1 MARRIKKQEAIDT
14 LRSVETDEI
23 QCELIFRSLPL
34 SKKRELAKAI
44 QVEIESYVKSSRD
57 VVILALKLSK

>member
-1 MARRIKKQEAIDT
+1 MARKIKKQEAIDT

-34 SKKRELAKAI
+34 SKKREFVKAI
-44 QVEIESYVKSSRD
+44 ESVIETYVRDTKD
-57 VVILALKLSK
+57 VVIFAMKLR